1 MAEAA
6 DKGGGSE
13 SPWAFFGVLGAVGA
27 AQAAVGD
34 IVTELE
40 SFTKFQQRVDQLIKD
55 LSGSDAGPKKI
66 GQEPLSRHQFG
77 GGAGGWGDAAGLFT
91 SYQTVLTQLENLSKV
106 LSDSIEGMGIAVLA
120 SHKGYSNIDTDIRDR
135 MAAIAAE
142 TKDHYGG
149 DYDPEKSKLWHQGEG
164 PKMDDIGKEDAEGT
178 KSKPDEPASSSSPKP
193 EATPSAGNKHGAA

>member
-1 MAEAA
+1 MAE
-6 DKGGGSE
+6 DTGDGGGGS
-13 SPWAFFGVLGAVGA
+13 PWASFGILGAVGA

-55 LSGSDAGPKKI
+55 LKGSDAGPQKI

-77 GGAGGWGDAAGLFT
+77 GGAAGWGAADGLFT
-91 SYQTVLTQLENLSKV
+91 SYQTVLTELEKLSKV

-120 SHKGYSNIDTDIRDR
+120 SHKGYANIDVDIRDR
-135 MAAIAAE
+135 MAAISAE

-149 DYDPEKSKLWHQGEG
+149 DYDPEKSRLWHHGEG
-164 PKMDDIGKEDAEGT
+164 PKMDEIGTEDTKGKSGDAGT
-178 KSKPDEPASSSSPKP
+178 SSPKP
-193 EATPSAGNKHGAA
+193 ESTPSAGNKHGAA